1 MKKVSLMGAI
11 SVGIGGMVGGGIFA
25 VLGLAVSTSQGG
37 TPISF
42 IVAGIIAIITAYAY
56 AALANHIPDKG
67 GTSAY
72 INASFGKNVFSGG
85 INNFLWIN
93 YIVMLGLYASAFGS
107 YAPNLIPI
115 FSSTSMNYHVFV
127 TLVIVISTV
136 VNYLSVSVV
145 TNVEKWAVLF
155 KLFILAIFIV
165 VGVYGLY
172 GSANVSQLSLS
183 NYPSMIQIVA
193 GGMLIFV
200 AYEGFELIANVTPDM
215 KSPKDIKKAFLLST
229 LIVIVLYMLIAII
242 TVGSVAMSEVATA
255 QDYVLAVAAKPILGQ
270 FGFVMIIIAALV
282 STFSAINATIYG
294 SSRINY
300 ELAVDDELPHEF
312 TTIIKNEPIGVVITA
327 VLSLIIANFIPL
339 ESISGMGSIGFL
351 TIFMMINI
359 SAYRMRKN
367 VKGKSYIFMIGIILN
382 LIALFT
388 LIYNQWTT
396 SKITLLYTV
405 ILAALCFIFE
415 YFYKQSE
422 YVMKEKMIKRVHK
435 PHQKHS
441 KTEQI

>member
-1 MKKVSLMGAI
+1 MGAI

-25 VLGLAVSTSQGG
+25 VLGLAVSTAQGA
-37 TPISF
+37 TPIAF
-42 IVAGIIAIITAYAY
+42 VIAGILAIITAYAY
-56 AALANHIPDKG
+56 ASLANLISDKG

-72 INASFGKNVFSGG
+72 INASFGKNIFSGG

-107 YAPNLIPI
+107 YAPNLIPV
-115 FSSTSMNYHVFV
+115 FSSTTANYHLFV
-127 TLVIVISTV
+127 TFVIVISMV
-136 VNYLSVSVV
+136 VNYLSVAIV

-155 KLFILAIFIV
+155 KVFILAIFIV
-165 VGVYGLY
+165 VGIYGLF
-172 GSANVSQLSLS
+172 GSSDVVQLSLS
-183 NYPSMIQIVA
+183 SYPSFIQIVA

-229 LIVIVLYMLIAII
+229 LIVIILYVLIAII
-242 TVGSVAMSEVATA
+242 TVGSVAFSEVATA
-255 QDYVLAVAAKPILGQ
+255 QDYVLAVAAKPFLGQ

-327 VLSLIIANFIPL
+327 MLALIIANFIPL

-359 SAYRMRKN
+359 SAYRMRKK
-367 VKGKSYIFMIGIILN
+367 VTGKSYIFVIGIILN
-382 LIALFT
+382 LVALLT

-396 SKITLLYTV
+396 SKITLLYTL

-415 YFYKQSE
+415 YFYKHSE
-422 YVMKEKMIKRVHK
+422 YVLKEKLIKRATRPHHK
-435 PHQKHS
+435 HQS
-441 KTEQI
+441 QD